1 MHRKPQVRLSL
12 GVSFFASIAIHVLI
26 VWAVLILFSPT
37 EEKLLGSI
45 LGSKKTGIEI
55 YLRQENVFG
64 GALDKYLTES
74 KKLLTSE
81 SGELASLL
89 SNEANN
95 SSGNGYAESKN
106 KFGTTLNQWGL
117 SSMPTNMNTPSG
129 RVSGFFGTPMP
140 SGDPMGKLPIQF
152 EWAMRRQTIL
162 SMLNSQID
170 FMRSNFSTEAGISCS
185 VELSKGSCNHPDQ
198 RIIGFLSARYAEL
211 HLMDPSL
218 KSISFI
224 SHGDGYWTYEVSD

>member
-129 RVSGFFGTPMP
+129 RVSGFFGTQMP
-140 SGDPMGKLPIQF
+140 SGDPMG
-152 EWAMRRQTIL
+152 
-162 SMLNSQID
+162 
-170 FMRSNFSTEAGISCS
+170 
-185 VELSKGSCNHPDQ
+185 
-198 RIIGFLSARYAEL
+198 
-211 HLMDPSL
+211 
-218 KSISFI
+218 
-224 SHGDGYWTYEVSD
+224 